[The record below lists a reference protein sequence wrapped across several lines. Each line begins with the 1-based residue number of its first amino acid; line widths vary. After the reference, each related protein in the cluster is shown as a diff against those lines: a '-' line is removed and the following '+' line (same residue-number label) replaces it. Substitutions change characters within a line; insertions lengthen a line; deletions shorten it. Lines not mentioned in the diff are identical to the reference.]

1 MENKNIKI
9 KKPLNEE
16 QIDELLGSVVKWI
29 FGKKTKS
36 VMKLAAKDPRFKS
49 ALEDYVKGT
58 NEFRKKLKDYYGA
71 TDIDA
76 IPRITDLK

>member
-16 QIDELLGSVVKWI
+16 QLNELLGSIAKWI
-29 FGKKTKS
+29 FGRKS
-36 VMKLAAKDPRFKS
+36 KAVMKLAAKDPRFKS
-49 ALEDYVKGT
+49 ALEDYAKDT
-58 NEFRKKLKDYYGA
+58 EKFRKKLKDYYGSS
-71 TDIDA
+71 DIDA